1 MNRREFAKIVLSG
14 GAGALLNQAFGRKL
28 PAKSLDDVLAL
39 PPPVV
44 NTFSSE
50 IVLNSRLSYH
60 SGYSGA
66 LSDQILANILWACDK
81 APMLGTNRTIYAAH
95 SENVYR
101 YDPSRHNLI
110 IHRTGNWMSQAGH
123 AFEIGIAGDLAE
135 DAGSALHYGH
145 LAATSFWQT
154 TSNQPSCCPKESG
167 ATNANTNWNPTR
179 TIQMVNCHGL
189 MKTVA
194 GITAQLVAQSS
205 DGTLSTPS
213 TNGTVIVENALANLK
228 YGSRFLS
235 TELTLPQ
242 ISQLAWASYGNS
254 PHTAGGKGGLVVA
267 SAVAGYFMTAR
278 IYIVRSIG
286 VERYHIRLP
295 SGEQST
301 RDHRIE
307 RVIAGDRRARLCAA
321 LPRLPATA
329 PNFFVFCADLVA
341 RWRLIEAGY
350 AGASALLQASSIN
363 LQGFFTGNFTS
374 SERTTI
380 QTALGIPSEDL
391 PLLIFST
398 GTPATG

>member
-1 MNRREFAKIVLSG
+1 
-14 GAGALLNQAFGRKL
+14 
-28 PAKSLDDVLAL
+28 
-39 PPPVV
+39 
-44 NTFSSE
+44 
-50 IVLNSRLSYH
+50 
-60 SGYSGA
+60 
-66 LSDQILANILWACDK
+66 
-81 APMLGTNRTIYAAH
+81 
-95 SENVYR
+95 
-101 YDPSRHNLI
+101 
-110 IHRTGNWMSQAGH
+110 
-123 AFEIGIAGDLAE
+123 
-135 DAGSALHYGH
+135 
-145 LAATSFWQT
+145 
-154 TSNQPSCCPKESG
+154 
-167 ATNANTNWNPTR
+167 
-179 TIQMVNCHGL
+179 MVNCHGL